1 VAAGEAAVTA
11 ADSGKSRDMRVLVH
25 EFRNLMAV
33 VINYCELIVDET
45 SDPEAVKADISEIR
59 TAAERALVLID
70 ELPRPPEKP
79 TPSEAHSKPG

>member
-1 VAAGEAAVTA
+1 MTAAGP
-11 ADSGKSRDMRVLVH
+11 GKPRDMRALVH

-45 SDPEAVKADISEIR
+45 QDAEAVKADIAEIR

-70 ELPRPPEKP
+70 ELPRRPQ
-79 TPSEAHSKPG
+79 TPSTEEAISDPG

>member
-1 VAAGEAAVTA
+1 
-11 ADSGKSRDMRVLVH
+11 MRVLVH

-45 SDPEAVKADISEIR
+45 QDPEAVKADIAEIR

-70 ELPRPPEKP
+70 ELPRAPDKPPLSQTQAEP
-79 TPSEAHSKPG
+79 

>member
-1 VAAGEAAVTA
+1 MTA
-11 ADSGKSRDMRVLVH
+11 SDPEKPRDMRVLVH

-45 SDPEAVKADISEIR
+45 QDPEAVKADIAEIR

-79 TPSEAHSKPG
+79 PLSKTQSEPG

>member
-1 VAAGEAAVTA
+1 
-11 ADSGKSRDMRVLVH
+11 MRVLVH

-45 SDPEAVKADISEIR
+45 QDPEAVKADIAEIH

-70 ELPRPPEKP
+70 ELPRP
-79 TPSEAHSKPG
+79 SEGPPPHKIQSEPG